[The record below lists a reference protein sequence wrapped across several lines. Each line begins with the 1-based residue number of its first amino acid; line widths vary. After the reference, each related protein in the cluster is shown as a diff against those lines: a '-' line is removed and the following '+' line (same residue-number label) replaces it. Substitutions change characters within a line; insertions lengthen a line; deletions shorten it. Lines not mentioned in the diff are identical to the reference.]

1 MKVLRIYLLLFL
13 SFILC
18 SCAVAQEKPKNDE
31 KPANKNMNEKI
42 EACEPTPLVN
52 AKNGEL
58 KTIAEGF
65 YSEIKTPF
73 VFVARDAKTYE
84 HLKTLV
90 ENPPAASEINFSKQA
105 VVAAFAGMR
114 ATGGFSVEIKQTGEK
129 TSVSVNK
136 PAPDSFVT
144 EALTYPY
151 KIALVPVEEE
161 NSLNLSVSEDFKTA
175 AQTYRIASS
184 EFEYSGGFAFRQKKF
199 SAEGE
204 IYVMRLGDLVTLD
217 FELSGK
223 GADSTM
229 KLTETASGILK
240 DGKIELSRLDA
251 GSFSEGPK
259 PPVRVS
265 GSLSDDKLNL
275 TFEPLPSNV
284 ADGFSMSGKLEAVKN
299 K

>member
-1 MKVLRIYLLLFL
+1 
-13 SFILC
+13 
-18 SCAVAQEKPKNDE
+18 
-31 KPANKNMNEKI
+31 MNEKI
-42 EACEPTPLVN
+42 EACEPTPLVD
-52 AKNGEL
+52 AKTGEV
-58 KTIAEGF
+58 KIIAEEL
-65 YSEIKTPF
+65 YSNFETPF

-84 HLKTLV
+84 RLKNLV
-90 ENPPAASEINFSKQA
+90 NDLPAVSEIDFSKQA

-114 ATGGFSVEIKQTGEK
+114 ATGGFSVEIKRTDGK
-129 TSVSVNK
+129 ISVSVNK

-161 NSLNLSVSEDFKTA
+161 KSLNLSIAEDFKTA
-175 AQTYRIASS
+175 VQTYRIASS

-199 SAEGE
+199 SAEGT
-204 IYVMRLGDLVTLD
+204 ISILRFGDLITLD
-217 FELSGK
+217 FDLSGK
-223 GADSTM
+223 GADKEM

-240 DGKIELSRLDA
+240 DGKIELYRLDA

-259 PPVRVS
+259 PPVKVS
-265 GSLSDDKLNL
+265 GSMSDDKLNL
-275 TFEPLPSNV
+275 TFEPLPTNV